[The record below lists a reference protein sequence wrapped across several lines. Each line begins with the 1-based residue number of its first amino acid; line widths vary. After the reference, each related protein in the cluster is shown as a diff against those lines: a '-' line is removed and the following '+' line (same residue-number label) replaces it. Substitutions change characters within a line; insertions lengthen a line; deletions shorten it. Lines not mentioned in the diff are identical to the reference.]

1 MTLTNRRRP
10 GGTIATLALALATAF
25 APAGGAEAR
34 QVLFSREVAGGE
46 VAYRYSFNDADGRL
60 RTLSFAIDEAQVQRG
75 HREYRP
81 IDSPEVAAS
90 LKRRVERSLEEYV
103 RPLGGSIT
111 VEVRRKR
118 GSLSVHYEVKLPPNR
133 AVPAVEAEVERRAES
148 AMAETYATYFNVRE
162 ANGTEVRPDFARIV
176 QRYVEIMRPVAD
188 AIAAETSSERERIAV
203 ALAFVQTVPYAVL
216 ERRSQRGFVMPTA
229 FLDLNR
235 GDCDV
240 KSVALAAILMSLVPD
255 RSLVLVLP
263 PEHALLAIDV
273 PSEGDE
279 AKLVVDG
286 RSYVLLEPTGPALWP
301 IGRVAAETGK
311 KMAGTTSEVIAL
323 PRPVPEPVRPARK
336 PLREAGPGQ
345 GSNVTAN

>member
-1 MTLTNRRRP
+1 MIGGHRRP
-10 GGTIATLALALATAF
+10 GGWIAPMALALAVALSV
-25 APAGGAEAR
+25 PASDAAAR
-34 QVLFSREVAGGE
+34 QLLFSRQVADGG
-46 VAYRYSFNDADGRL
+46 VQYRYSFNDAEGQV
-60 RTLSFAIDEAQVQRG
+60 RTLKFTLDEALVQRG

-90 LKRRVERSLEEYV
+90 LKRRVTSSIEEYI

-111 VEVRRKR
+111 VDVQRKR

-148 AMAETYATYFNVRE
+148 AMAETYANYFNVRDPK
-162 ANGTEVRPDFARIV
+162 GTEVRPDFARIV
-176 QRYVEIMRPVAD
+176 QRYVEVLKPIAD
-188 AIAAETSSERERIAV
+188 GIAAETKTDRERIAM
-203 ALAFVQTVPYAVL
+203 ALAFVQTIPYAVL
-216 ERRSQRGFVMPTA
+216 ERRNQGGFVMPTA
-229 FLDLNR
+229 FFDLNR

-263 PEHALLAIDV
+263 QEHALLAIDI

-286 RSYVLLEPTGPALWP
+286 RSYVLVEPTGPALWP
-301 IGRVAAETGK
+301 IGRVAGDTGK
-311 KMAGTTSEVIAL
+311 KMAGTTSEVIVL
-323 PRPVPEPVRPARK
+323 PRPAPELTLPARK
-336 PLREAGPGQ
+336 PVAPGTNDAA
-345 GSNVTAN
+345 SKVTAN